1 MAVYTI
7 PWLGS
12 GLPMPLLAAVVVAF
26 LPLAGIAQLAAL
38 RPHARRVPFV
48 GAGIRWVVI
57 AVLAPMPGVAPLGVD
72 IRGHTAS
79 SLGWLSTRRLK
90 RCAPGSAAFAIAL
103 PRPHAPKLARTA
115 RPARGSTSTFPRR
128 FGRQRRR
135 AAPCSV
141 SPASTGE
148 PREPKWITASKKP
161 LGKPPKIAFDAIAP
175 PMNKI
180 KGPRHPACFSGHSLL
195 LHGASVAAAVG

>member
-1 MAVYTI
+1 MCFPGLLLSAV
-7 PWLGS
+7 PV
-12 GLPMPLLAAVVVAF
+12 LL
-26 LPLAGIAQLAAL
+26 LPLARVAKLPAL
-38 RPHARRVPFV
+38 WSHACGVRFV
-48 GAGIRWVVI
+48 GGRVGRVVI
-57 AVLAPMPGVAPLGVD
+57 AVLAPMPGVAPFGVD

-103 PRPHAPKLARTA
+103 PCPHAPKLARTA

>member
-1 MAVYTI
+1 MCVPGLFLSAV
-7 PWLGS
+7 PV
-12 GLPMPLLAAVVVAF
+12 LL
-26 LPLAGIAQLAAL
+26 LPLARVAKLPAL
-38 RPHARRVPFV
+38 WSHACGVRFV
-48 GAGIRWVVI
+48 GGRVGRVVI
-57 AVLAPMPGVAPLGVD
+57 AVLAPMPGVAPFGVD

-90 RCAPGSAAFAIAL
+90 RCAPGSVAFAIAL

-148 PREPKWITASKKP
+148 PREPKWITASKEA
-161 LGKPPKIAFDAIAP
+161 LGEASEDRVRRHRAAHEQDQGSEAP
-175 PMNKI
+175 S
-180 KGPRHPACFSGHSLL
+180 ACFSGHSLL